1 MGLFGNKNDRKL
13 VFLGGHQ
20 FVANDEYV
28 KYTSMFGK
36 TFRVLRKDIE
46 SVSLDKGGMGKNK
59 VKVNGKGTVLAEV
72 ELPRMWA
79 EKAQDFIRNEA
90 LGGSSEQSSNSGV
103 GDLEKLAD
111 LKKKVLSRRKN
122 LIRRKNR
129 FLDFNTH
136 PEDLPYT
143 DVLYPVLCLST
154 YRMHIWVRQA

>member
-90 LGGSSEQSSNSGV
+90 LGGNSDQSSNSGV

-111 LKKKVLSRRKN
+111 LKEKGIISQEEFDQKKKQILG
-122 LIRRKNR
+122 L
-129 FLDFNTH
+129 
-136 PEDLPYT
+136 
-143 DVLYPVLCLST
+143 
-154 YRMHIWVRQA
+154 

>member
-111 LKKKVLSRRKN
+111 LKEKGIISQEEFDQKKKQILG
-122 LIRRKNR
+122 L
-129 FLDFNTH
+129 
-136 PEDLPYT
+136 
-143 DVLYPVLCLST
+143 
-154 YRMHIWVRQA
+154 

>member
-59 VKVNGKGTVLAEV
+59 IKVNGKGTVLAEV
-72 ELPRMWA
+72 ELPRNWA

-90 LGGSSEQSSNSGV
+90 LGGNPEQNSNSGV

-111 LKKKVLSRRKN
+111 LKEKGIISQEEFDKKKKQILG
-122 LIRRKNR
+122 L
-129 FLDFNTH
+129 
-136 PEDLPYT
+136 
-143 DVLYPVLCLST
+143 
-154 YRMHIWVRQA
+154 

>member
-20 FVANDEYV
+20 FTANDDYV
-28 KYTSMFGK
+28 KYTSLFGK

-90 LGGSSEQSSNSGV
+90 LGGTPEQDSNSGV

-111 LKKKVLSRRKN
+111 LKEKGIISQEEFDTKKKQILG
-122 LIRRKNR
+122 L
-129 FLDFNTH
+129 
-136 PEDLPYT
+136 
-143 DVLYPVLCLST
+143 
-154 YRMHIWVRQA
+154 